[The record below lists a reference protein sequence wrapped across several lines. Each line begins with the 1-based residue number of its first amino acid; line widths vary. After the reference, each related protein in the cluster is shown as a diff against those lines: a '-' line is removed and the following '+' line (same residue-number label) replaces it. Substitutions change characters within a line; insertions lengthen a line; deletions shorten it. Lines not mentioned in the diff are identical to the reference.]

1 MEFLLRLQNSAFGIW
16 VAESEQIWGYSGILT
31 LHTLGMGLAVG
42 TSWVVDLRVLGV
54 ARRVP
59 LAALRNVARVFWVGL
74 AINAATGVMLFVAA
88 AADKGIQKIFYLKLS
103 LILLA
108 LLADARIR
116 RVVLGDRAALDRP
129 VPSTVRFLATT
140 SLVLWAAA
148 IAAGRLMAYQPA
160 VKAVGYITW

>member
-16 VAESEQIWGYSGILT
+16 VAESDQVWGYSGILT

-59 LAALRNVARVFWVGL
+59 FVALRNVARVFWIGL

-108 LLADARIR
+108 LVADTRIR
-116 RVVLGDRAALDRP
+116 RVVLGDRAALEAAI
-129 VPSTVRFLATT
+129 PSTVKFLATA
-140 SLVLWAAA
+140 SLVLWVAA
-148 IAAGRLMAYQPA
+148 ITAGRLMAYQPA
-160 VKAVGYITW
+160 VKAVGYFNW